1 MNLKQKHAKNSFQQN
16 TEVTNTKTVS
26 PVNTDGKT
34 AVQQTTL
41 RTDITKEL
49 HQLNINKA
57 DIIPMLKKD
66 LLASCE
72 QIAQQ
77 FELILPSVLTIAEQR
92 FISMENVPVW
102 YDRDQTL
109 LFSNTM
115 YGFHSNRSQTT
126 DNVKK
131 INKKFSGFTFRIPN
145 KREVLKAFSINIKN
159 PVANKGTNYIDFKG
173 GSYDSIL
180 YDDEDYT
187 DYLVVDR
194 NGSGD
199 LISTYSA
206 ENTLLI
212 LVADLINDGPKKLTS
227 VESFKLWLENCLI
240 PKGLTTEEKNI
251 YEFFAVHYD
260 ILNRYIKLNAAGVLQ
275 FDFKAMYNDVL
286 AQRFTEELVF
296 NGQTVNFNFEKLY
309 NDIIQNKVSINDF
322 NYFKDNLLECDFKR
336 ANLSPY
342 TENRIEDLNLGHWEL
357 FEQDSSADTVK
368 INVPK
373 GEHFIARPPQMDV
386 VKNGVCG
393 IDFGTKSTVVA
404 CFENESRLLRIGEGD
419 YTKVPELKDYEN
431 PTVIELRDLTSF
443 LEKYKAR
450 IGRPFTEW
458 EQITVSHQA
467 AAAITKE
474 NDNAGYYSVFSE
486 LKQWAIDKNRRL
498 MLCDKQGKS
507 LEIKPYLELQD
518 NDLDPIELYAYYLG
532 LYINNMNNGIYL
544 HYVLSFPVNYELAV
558 RTKLLK
564 SFERG
569 LKKALPPALL
579 KDESVMKNF
588 KIYAGASEPAAYAIS
603 ALQEFKLQ
611 PKKPGEKIC
620 YGVFDFGGGTTDF
633 DFGIE
638 EIPEDER
645 SKYTITQFGSGGD
658 VYLGGENILLLLAYE
673 VYKDNIA
680 AMRKEQIPFVLPP
693 KGERFSGSERLIYD
707 RGRGSQQAYLNSRR
721 LAEALRDIWERKGE
735 YKEKYTSG
743 SYAQK
748 FLTNDDRVI
757 EVMLKI
763 NLDKL
768 EDIIKTQIENG
779 VVNFFTTF
787 KNTFKDKTLSLPVH
801 IFLAGN
807 SSKSPVVKE
816 LFEKY
821 IISEEEKLKQ
831 NILKSS
837 GESKKTDKCFVL
849 HLPLGMED
857 NNKVDAAKENANT
870 DNARPNRLST
880 VVAMQKDK
888 EKQLASL
895 DLDKIHTGKTGVVFG
910 LLRSRKGARDVKI
923 INRNNDVNNEVRFR
937 YLLGKSDRENMFK
950 AVIGWGV
957 GYNVW
962 AEFTFADEEDFELYY
977 TSEPKGVKPGQL
989 DAAKAKRLVCS
1000 IDSSDVSEDGKI
1012 FIRKIAP
1019 DKIQY
1024 TVANTAEDLNKFDEK
1039 TWQHTLYTVAF
1050 DE

>member
-1 MNLKQKHAKNSFQQN
+1 MNLKQKNAKNNNQQN
-16 TEVTNTKTVS
+16 TGNTSAKAVS
-26 PVNTDGKT
+26 TFNAADKT

-49 HQLNINKA
+49 HQLNINKV
-57 DIIPMLKKD
+57 DITAMLKKD

-92 FISMENVPVW
+92 FVSMKNVPVW
-102 YDRDQTL
+102 YDREQTL
-109 LFSNTM
+109 LFSNKM
-115 YGFHSNRSQTT
+115 YGFSNQSHNSIKE
-126 DNVKK
+126 NVEK
-131 INKKFSGFTFRIPN
+131 IDKIFDGFIFRTPTKQEILN
-145 KREVLKAFSINIKN
+145 AFANNIEN
-159 PVANKGTNYIDFKG
+159 PVAGKNSDFINSKGN
-173 GSYDSIL
+173 SYYKIL
-180 YDDEDYT
+180 VDEDCYVKRNGNYWGGT
-187 DYLVVDR
+187 WAYETILVV
-194 NGSGD
+194 
-199 LISTYSA
+199 
-206 ENTLLI
+206 
-212 LVADLINDGPKKLTS
+212 LVADLIDDEPKNPTGLES
-227 VESFKLWLENCLI
+227 VELWLQNNLM
-240 PKGLTTEEKNI
+240 PKGLTTEEEKI
-251 YEFFAVHYD
+251 YSFFTSNFEK
-260 ILNRYIKLNAAGVLQ
+260 LSKYIKFKTSDAPQ
-275 FDFKAMYNDVL
+275 FDFKTMYNDVL
-286 AQRFTEELVF
+286 NKRFTEELVF

-309 NDIIQNKVSINDF
+309 NDIIQNKVPISDF

-443 LEKYKAR
+443 FEKYKAR

-474 NDNAGYYSVFSE
+474 DDNAGYYSVFSE

-680 AMRKEQIPFVLPP
+680 AMRKEQITFVLPP

-721 LAEALRDIWERKGE
+721 LAEALRDIWERRGE

-763 NLDKL
+763 NVDKL

-1024 TVANTAEDLNKFDEK
+1024 TVANTAEDLDKFDEK

>member
-1 MNLKQKHAKNSFQQN
+1 MVVKNVVSNKQNNLPNTGTLKSEKNVNNN
-16 TEVTNTKTVS
+16 TL
-26 PVNTDGKT
+26 
-34 AVQQTTL
+34 QTTL

-49 HQLNINKA
+49 HQLNINKV
-57 DIIPMLKKD
+57 DITAMLKKD
-66 LLASCE
+66 LLTSCE

-77 FELILPSVLTIAEQR
+77 FELILPTVLTIAEER
-92 FISMENVPVW
+92 FVSMKNVPVW
-102 YDRDQTL
+102 YDKEQTL
-109 LFSNTM
+109 LFSNKM
-115 YGFHSNRSQTT
+115 YDFNLGSDNTKNSVNEIDKHFDGFN
-126 DNVKK
+126 
-131 INKKFSGFTFRIPN
+131 FRIPT
-145 KREVLKAFSINIKN
+145 KKEILSAFSKNIEN
-159 PVANKGTNYIDFKG
+159 PVAKKDSDYILFNNYAYSCILYDDGDCWVNRG
-173 GSYDSIL
+173 GSYDTRPWSP
-180 YDDEDYT
+180 
-187 DYLVVDR
+187 R
-194 NGSGD
+194 R
-199 LISTYSA
+199 
-206 ENTLLI
+206 TLLV
-212 LVADLINDGPKKLTS
+212 LVADLINDGHQNSSAL
-227 VESFKLWLENCLI
+227 ESFELWLQNNLL
-240 PKGLTTEEKNI
+240 PQGLMDEEEKM
-251 YEFFAVHYD
+251 YSFFASNYEK
-260 ILNRYIKLNAAGVLQ
+260 LSKYIKFKTSDAPQ
-275 FDFKAMYNDVL
+275 FDFKTMYNDVL
-286 AQRFTEELVF
+286 NKRFTEELVF

-309 NDIIQNKVSINDF
+309 NDILQNKVAINDF
-322 NYFKDNLLECDFKR
+322 GYFKQNLLECDFKR

-368 INVPK
+368 INVPE

-474 NDNAGYYSVFSE
+474 DDNAGYYSVFSE
-486 LKQWAIDKNRRL
+486 LKQWAIEKKRPL
-498 MLCDKQGKS
+498 MLCDKKGKS
-507 LEIKPYLELQD
+507 MEIKPYLELQD
-518 NDLDPIELYAYYLG
+518 NDIDPIELYAYYLG

-638 EIPEDER
+638 EIPEDEK

-680 AMRKEQIPFVLPP
+680 AMRKEQITFVLPP

-707 RGRGSQQAYLNSRR
+707 RGKGSQQAYLNSRR
-721 LAEALRDIWERKGE
+721 LAEALRDIWERRGE

-763 NLDKL
+763 NVDKL
-768 EDIIKTQIENG
+768 EDIIKKQIENG

-787 KNTFKDKTLSLPVH
+787 KKTFKDKELSLPIH

-821 IISEEEKLKQ
+821 IVLEEEKLKQ
-831 NILKSS
+831 NILKTK

-849 HLPLGMED
+849 HLPLGMVS
-857 NNKVDAAKENANT
+857 NNEADAAKENANT
-870 DNARPNRLST
+870 DNVRPNRLST
-880 VVAMQKDK
+880 VATMQKDK

-937 YLLGKSDRENMFK
+937 YLLGQSDRENMFK
-950 AVIGWGV
+950 TVIGWDI

-962 AEFTFADEEDFELYY
+962 AEFVDADEEDFELYY
-977 TSEPKGVKPGQL
+977 TSEPKGMVREQL
-989 DAAKAKRLVCS
+989 AASKAKRLVCS
-1000 IDSSDVSEDGKI
+1000 IDSSDVSKDGKI

-1024 TVANTAEDLNKFDEK
+1024 TVANTAEYEDLDKDKFDEK

>member
-1 MNLKQKHAKNSFQQN
+1 MNLKQKNAKNNNQQN
-16 TEVTNTKTVS
+16 TGNTSAKAVS
-26 PVNTDGKT
+26 TFNAADKT

-49 HQLNINKA
+49 HQLNINKV
-57 DIIPMLKKD
+57 DITAMLKKD

-92 FISMENVPVW
+92 FVSMENVPVW

-109 LFSNTM
+109 LFSNKM
-115 YGFHSNRSQTT
+115 YGFNQNS
-126 DNVKK
+126 DNIKESVENIDK
-131 INKKFSGFTFRIPN
+131 NLDGFIFRTPTQN
-145 KREVLKAFSINIKN
+145 EVFNAFSKDIEN
-159 PVANKGTNYIDFKG
+159 PVAAKNCEFINF
-173 GSYDSIL
+173 
-180 YDDEDYT
+180 
-187 DYLVVDR
+187 
-194 NGSGD
+194 
-199 LISTYSA
+199 
-206 ENTLLI
+206 ENTSYYRILFDENSYVRRDGGYDTPYWSPANTLI
-212 LVADLINDGPKKLTS
+212 VLVADLINDGPKNSSGLKSL
-227 VESFKLWLENCLI
+227 KLWLQNNLM
-240 PKGLTTEEKNI
+240 PKGLTTEEEKI
-251 YEFFAVHYD
+251 YKFFAGNFK
-260 ILNRYIKLNAAGVLQ
+260 ILSKYIKLNSVSAPQ
-275 FDFKAMYNDVL
+275 FDFKTMYDDVL
-286 AQRFTEELVF
+286 NKRFTEELIFDDKIVS
-296 NGQTVNFNFEKLY
+296 FNFEKLY
-309 NDIIQNKVSINDF
+309 NDIIQNKVSISDF

-357 FEQDSSADTVK
+357 FEQPDADTVK

-450 IGRPFTEW
+450 TGRPFTEW

-474 NDNAGYYSVFSE
+474 DDNAGYYSVFSE

-680 AMRKEQIPFVLPP
+680 AMRKEQITFVLPP

-763 NLDKL
+763 NVEKL

-1024 TVANTAEDLNKFDEK
+1024 TVANTAEDLDKFDEK

>member
-1 MNLKQKHAKNSFQQN
+1 MNLKQKNAKNNNQQN
-16 TEVTNTKTVS
+16 TGNTSAKAVFTVN
-26 PVNTDGKT
+26 VADKT

-49 HQLNINKA
+49 HKLNINKA
-57 DIIPMLKKD
+57 DITAMLKKD
-66 LLASCE
+66 LLNSCE

-77 FELILPSVLTIAEQR
+77 FELIFPTVLTIAEER
-92 FISMENVPVW
+92 FVSMENVPVW

-109 LFSNTM
+109 LFSNKM
-115 YGFHSNRSQTT
+115 YGFNQNS
-126 DNVKK
+126 DNIKESVENIDK
-131 INKKFSGFTFRIPN
+131 NLDGFIFRTPTKN
-145 KREVLKAFSINIKN
+145 EVFNAFSKDIEN
-159 PVANKGTNYIDFKG
+159 PVAAKNCEFINF
-173 GSYDSIL
+173 
-180 YDDEDYT
+180 
-187 DYLVVDR
+187 
-194 NGSGD
+194 
-199 LISTYSA
+199 
-206 ENTLLI
+206 ENTSYYRILFDENSYVRRDGGYDYPYWSPANTLI
-212 LVADLINDGPKKLTS
+212 VLVADLINDGPKNSSGVK
-227 VESFKLWLENCLI
+227 SFEIWLQNNLM
-240 PKGLTTEEKNI
+240 PKGLTTEEEKI
-251 YEFFAVHYD
+251 YKFFAGNFE
-260 ILNRYIKLNAAGVLQ
+260 ILSKYIRLNSVSVPQ
-275 FDFKAMYNDVL
+275 YDFKAMYDDVL
-286 AQRFTEELVF
+286 NKRFTEELIFDDKIVS
-296 NGQTVNFNFEKLY
+296 FNFEKLY
-309 NDIIQNKVSINDF
+309 NDIVQNKVPISDF

-357 FEQDSSADTVK
+357 FEQPDADTVK
-368 INVPK
+368 INVPE

-431 PTVIELRDLTSF
+431 PTVIELRDLSSF

-474 NDNAGYYSVFSE
+474 DDNAGYYSVFSE

-680 AMRKEQIPFVLPP
+680 AMRKEQITFVLPP

-721 LAEALRDIWERKGE
+721 LAEALRDIWERRGE

-763 NLDKL
+763 NVDKL

-1024 TVANTAEDLNKFDEK
+1024 TVANTAEDLDKFDEK

>member
-1 MNLKQKHAKNSFQQN
+1 MNLKQKNAKNNNQQN
-16 TEVTNTKTVS
+16 TGNTSAKAVSTVN
-26 PVNTDGKT
+26 VADKT

-49 HQLNINKA
+49 HKLNINKA
-57 DIIPMLKKD
+57 DITAMLKKD
-66 LLASCE
+66 LLNSCE

-77 FELILPSVLTIAEQR
+77 FELIFPTVLTIAEER
-92 FISMENVPVW
+92 FVSMENVPVW

-109 LFSNTM
+109 LFSNKM
-115 YGFHSNRSQTT
+115 YGFNQNS
-126 DNVKK
+126 DNIKESVENIDK
-131 INKKFSGFTFRIPN
+131 NLDGFIFRTPTKN
-145 KREVLKAFSINIKN
+145 EVFNAFSKDIEN
-159 PVANKGTNYIDFKG
+159 PVAAKNCEFINF
-173 GSYDSIL
+173 
-180 YDDEDYT
+180 
-187 DYLVVDR
+187 
-194 NGSGD
+194 
-199 LISTYSA
+199 
-206 ENTLLI
+206 ENTSYYRILFDENSYVRRDGGYDYPYWSPANTLI
-212 LVADLINDGPKKLTS
+212 VLVADLINDGPKNSSGVK
-227 VESFKLWLENCLI
+227 SFEIWLQNNLM
-240 PKGLTTEEKNI
+240 PKGLTTEEEKI
-251 YEFFAVHYD
+251 YKFFAGNFE
-260 ILNRYIKLNAAGVLQ
+260 ILSKYIRLNSVSVPQ
-275 FDFKAMYNDVL
+275 YDFKAMYDDVL
-286 AQRFTEELVF
+286 NKRFTEELIFDDKIVS
-296 NGQTVNFNFEKLY
+296 FNFEKLY
-309 NDIIQNKVSINDF
+309 NDIVQNKVPISDF

-357 FEQDSSADTVK
+357 FEQPDADTVK
-368 INVPK
+368 INVPE

-431 PTVIELRDLTSF
+431 PTVIELRDLSSF

-474 NDNAGYYSVFSE
+474 DDNAGYYSVFSE

-498 MLCDKQGKS
+498 MLCDKHGKS

-611 PKKPGEKIC
+611 PKKPDEKIC

-680 AMRKEQIPFVLPP
+680 AMRKEQITFVLPP

-721 LAEALRDIWERKGE
+721 LAEALRDIWERRGE

-763 NLDKL
+763 NVDKL

-816 LFEKY
+816 LFEQY
-821 IISEEEKLKQ
+821 IALVEKEIQK

-857 NNKVDAAKENANT
+857 NNKVDAAKENTNT

-880 VVAMQKDK
+880 VAAMQKDK

-1024 TVANTAEDLNKFDEK
+1024 TVANTAEDLDKFDEK

-1050 DE
+1050 EE

>member
-1 MNLKQKHAKNSFQQN
+1 MNLKQKNAKNNNQQN
-16 TEVTNTKTVS
+16 TGNTSAKAVSTV
-26 PVNTDGKT
+26 NAANKT

-49 HQLNINKA
+49 HKLNINKA
-57 DIIPMLKKD
+57 DITAMLKKD
-66 LLASCE
+66 LLNSCE

-77 FELILPSVLTIAEQR
+77 FELIFPTVLTIAEER
-92 FISMENVPVW
+92 FVSMENVPVW

-109 LFSNTM
+109 LFSNKM
-115 YGFHSNRSQTT
+115 YGFNQNS
-126 DNVKK
+126 DNIKESVENIDK
-131 INKKFSGFTFRIPN
+131 NLDGFIFRTPTKN
-145 KREVLKAFSINIKN
+145 EVFNAFSKDIEN
-159 PVANKGTNYIDFKG
+159 PVAAKNCEFINF
-173 GSYDSIL
+173 
-180 YDDEDYT
+180 
-187 DYLVVDR
+187 
-194 NGSGD
+194 
-199 LISTYSA
+199 
-206 ENTLLI
+206 ENTSYYRILFDENSYVRRDGGYDYPYWSPANTLI
-212 LVADLINDGPKKLTS
+212 VLVADLINDGPKNSSGVK
-227 VESFKLWLENCLI
+227 SFEIWLQNNLM
-240 PKGLTTEEKNI
+240 PKGLTTEEEKI
-251 YEFFAVHYD
+251 YKFFAGNFE
-260 ILNRYIKLNAAGVLQ
+260 ILSKYIRLNSVSVPQ
-275 FDFKAMYNDVL
+275 YDFKAMYDDVL
-286 AQRFTEELVF
+286 NKRFTEELIFDDKIVS
-296 NGQTVNFNFEKLY
+296 FNFEKLY
-309 NDIIQNKVSINDF
+309 NDIVQNKVPISDF

-357 FEQDSSADTVK
+357 FEQPDADTVK
-368 INVPK
+368 INVPE

-431 PTVIELRDLTSF
+431 PTVIELRDLSSF

-474 NDNAGYYSVFSE
+474 DDNAGYYSVFSE

-673 VYKDNIA
+673 VYKDNIV
-680 AMRKEQIPFVLPP
+680 AMRKEQITFVLPP

-763 NLDKL
+763 NVEKL

-857 NNKVDAAKENANT
+857 NNKVDAAKENANKNAGT
-870 DNARPNRLST
+870 DNVRPNRLST
-880 VVAMQKDK
+880 VVAMQKGK